1 MKRISLFII
10 LSLIICVLFAACKN
24 EKDADVTSYS
34 EEYVYV
40 PSTLPVLA
48 ETESVTTEP
57 YTELTTLPAESYT
70 DITAATTTEPSTT
83 QPAATEPLTTI
94 PVTAAPET
102 TTAPVTSAPDTT
114 APTAAESTT
123 VDLTIELPE
132 ANGTM
137 EVVTSPDNKFIAAVA
152 SQKKTDTSLL
162 AAVYSVPESGQNYV
176 FEFYDADGRTKDDLR
191 RVYLMDDACHITGV
205 AAAKSSEKVNVS
217 STENWF
223 CFNVLIK
230 GVIFDAIA
238 EDL

>member
-1 MKRISLFII
+1 ML
-10 LSLIICVLFAACKN
+10 AAC
-24 EKDADVTSYS
+24 EKEKEPGVTSYS

-40 PSTLPVLA
+40 PSAVPVIE
-48 ETESVTTEP
+48 ETEPVTTEP
-57 YTELTTLPAESYT
+57 YTELTTFPPESYT

-83 QPAATEPLTTI
+83 QPAPTEPLTTI

-137 EVVTSPDNKFIAAVA
+137 EVDTSPDNKFIAAVA